1 MKSLINNKAIRRSV
15 LLISLVSIL
24 QPYIVLKTQFG
35 PSNECWKCL
44 IIEQTFTTSLMYLLL
59 PLSTIYLVLKRLGI
73 NSFFQG
79 LSVVIYYVPVSFI
92 KITIPLFDDRIASWS
107 TFSDQEI
114 WDTAIYMAIPSMAI
128 LSSLLVLLLFLINK
142 EPSLKYHPSKEIET
156 KDEKSSPNTTLT

>member
-1 MKSLINNKAIRRSV
+1 
-15 LLISLVSIL
+15 
-24 QPYIVLKTQFG
+24 
-35 PSNECWKCL
+35 
-44 IIEQTFTTSLMYLLL
+44 MYLLL